1 MTDSTPNK
9 QLQKKGGVRMMIP
22 PGYYQLK
29 LVILMGLGSSFAK
42 SWLLAMYGMSSF
54 VPRPFPI
61 CTFCACAAKRGR
73 GGKERVWKESAYPLT
88 DPGRNEIVGDK
99 YA

>member
-1 MTDSTPNK
+1 
-9 QLQKKGGVRMMIP
+9 MIP

-61 CTFCACAAKRGR
+61 CTFCACAVKRGK
-73 GGKERVWKESAYPLT
+73 GGKERVWRESAYPST
-88 DPGRNEIVGDK
+88 DILEGICNHTAAWLPRHLLLAARVVL
-99 YA
+99 